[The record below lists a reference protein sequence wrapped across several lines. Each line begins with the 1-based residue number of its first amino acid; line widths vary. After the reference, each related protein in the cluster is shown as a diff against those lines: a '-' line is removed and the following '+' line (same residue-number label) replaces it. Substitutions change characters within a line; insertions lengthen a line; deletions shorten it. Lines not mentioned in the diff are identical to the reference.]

1 MGMDA
6 KLGTFADHLLDEVL
20 PEELEWRR
28 LVFKYPWVA
37 LGVAAALGYFL
48 GRRHGETVIAAA
60 SGLVA
65 SELASRVASLVGDE
79 AV

>member
-1 MGMDA
+1 MEA
-6 KLGTFADHLLDEVL
+6 KAESFADQLLDELL

-28 LVFKYPWVA
+28 LVGHYPWAV
-37 LGVAAALGYFL
+37 LGAAAALGYFL
-48 GRRHGETVIAAA
+48 GRRHGEAVVGAA

-65 SELASRVASLVGDE
+65 SGLTSRVASLLGDT